1 MLSRIFQS
9 KYFSVFLITFVN
21 GLSMTM
27 LFPVLPFIVKW
38 YNQPEIVLGV
48 LLATFSLFQF
58 IAAPIMGA
66 LSDMYGRK
74 PVLMITQLGTFLS
87 WIILAIASFVPDV
100 SLWFLSLPILVI
112 FFSRVFDGITGGNM
126 SVAQAILA
134 DMSTPDERAKIFWLN
149 GAVFGFSLII
159 GPAIGGLTIA
169 SSMGYFLT
177 AIVWAVIS
185 LLTLGLMYI
194 LLKES
199 LPEDKRKKKI
209 KISFRQMNIF
219 AQYTRWKHIN
229 TVRYT
234 ILMKAF
240 IFFGFVGYTSISTLY
255 LIDRFNF
262 SELQTW
268 LYLTFTGSFL
278 IFHQAVS
285 IRYFVMRFRDRK
297 SLLIGTL
304 CMWVSFI
311 GMGLTQNIVI
321 FTMIY
326 FFAILGISLCFATLG
341 SLISRSVNE
350 KNQWEIMGM
359 STSFESFISILAP
372 VIFTG
377 LYTSLDISPYLY
389 LGILPLLWFAMSR
402 LFFRNVEF
410 HEHGKNSP
418 SREV

>member
-1 MLSRIFQS
+1 MLSRIFYS

-27 LFPVLPFIVKW
+27 LFPVLPFIVKG

-87 WIILAIASFVPDV
+87 WIVLAIASFVPDV
-100 SLWFLSLPILVI
+100 NIGLISLPILVI

-134 DMSTPDERAKIFWLN
+134 DMSMPDERAKVFGMN

-177 AIVWAVIS
+177 ALVGGAIS
-185 LLTLGLMYI
+185 LITLGLMYI
-194 LLKES
+194 LLRES
-199 LPEDKRKKKI
+199 LPEEKRKQKI
-209 KISFRQMNIF
+209 KISFKQMNIF
-219 AQYTRWKHIN
+219 AQYGRWKHIN

-262 SELQTW
+262 SELQTG

-285 IRYFVMRFRDRK
+285 IRYFISRFRDRK
-297 SLLIGTL
+297 TLLIGTL
-304 CMWVSFI
+304 CMGISFI
-311 GMGLTQNIVI
+311 LMGLTSNIII

-326 FFAILGISLCFATLG
+326 FFTILGISLCFATLG
-341 SLISRSVNE
+341 SLLSRSVNE
-350 KNQWEIMGM
+350 KHQGEIMGM
-359 STSFESFISILAP
+359 STSFESFISILGP

-377 LYTSLDISPYLY
+377 LYTGFSISPYLY
-389 LGILPLLWFAMSR
+389 LGVLPLLGFAMSR
-402 LFFRNVEF
+402 IFFRNIEF
-410 HEHGKNSP
+410 HVEGHNTLK
-418 SREV
+418 V